1 MVSVTV
7 FNKTKNL
14 IQEFEQKLKLQRYA
28 QNSIGNYLSSVKRF
42 LSLCVGL
49 FLKLSSNYL
58 TSTSISIISP
68 KGWTNIVHI

>member
-7 FNKTKNL
+7 LNKKNL
-14 IQEFEQKLKLQRYA
+14 IQEFEQKLILKSCA
-28 QNSIGNYLSSVKRF
+28 QNSTGNYLSSVKRF

-68 KGWTNIVHI
+68 KAWTNIVHI

>member
-7 FNKTKNL
+7 LNKTKNL
-14 IQEFEQKLKLQRYA
+14 IQEFEQKLILKSCA
-28 QNSIGNYLSSVKRF
+28 QNSTGNYLSSVKRF

-58 TSTSISIISP
+58 TSTRMTT
-68 KGWTNIVHI
+68 GWFGVYLP